1 MRPGPLPAYG
11 QPGDPS
17 LAALLLLAAG
27 AAALAAIALKPD
39 LVVRCEPL
47 TLRQRA
53 AIQWVHWKRK
63 PWR

>member
-17 LAALLLLAAG
+17 LWTLGLLAG
-27 AAALAAIALKPD
+27 AAAILAAITLKPE
-39 LVVRCEPL
+39 LVLRCEPL

-53 AIQWVHWKRK
+53 AIQWHHWKRL